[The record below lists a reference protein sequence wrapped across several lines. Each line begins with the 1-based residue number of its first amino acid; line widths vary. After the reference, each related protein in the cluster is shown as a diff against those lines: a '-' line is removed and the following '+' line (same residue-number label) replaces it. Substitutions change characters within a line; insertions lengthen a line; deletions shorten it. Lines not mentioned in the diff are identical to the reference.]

1 MKKKRFKHSLIMI
14 IIIIV
19 GFICLAA
26 YLKIKQL
33 QPDPNYTEFIAY
45 NDHSEYIEAITHDS
59 SIPTAILNGMVERA
73 NNDSAI
79 RYGLFVHHLQVTS
92 KYTVRLYFF
101 IQYEP
106 DEDPQKSPKIIKV
119 EYANINRQD
128 DSRLK
133 QFEGKL
139 SYNLE
144 PYNQIYWELEGKFMN
159 GDTTAENRSDWD
171 VSWTNI
177 ENAAHDEDTTE
188 NTIFL
193 DKGGTTIEYT
203 ANDETTYYHYLNK
216 EGYINFQKL
225 SVMQ

>member
-139 SYNLE
+139 SYTLK
-144 PYNQIYWELEGKFMN
+144 PYPQ
-159 GDTTAENRSDWD
+159 
-171 VSWTNI
+171 
-177 ENAAHDEDTTE
+177 H
-188 NTIFL
+188 
-193 DKGGTTIEYT
+193 
-203 ANDETTYYHYLNK
+203 H
-216 EGYINFQKL
+216 
-225 SVMQ
+225 

>member
-1 MKKKRFKHSLIMI
+1 MKKKHFKHSLLVI
-14 IIIIV
+14 IIIIA

-26 YLKIKQL
+26 YFKIKQE
-33 QPDPNYTEFIAY
+33 QPDPNHTEFIAY
-45 NDHSEYIEAITHDS
+45 NDYSEYIEAITQDS
-59 SIPTAILNGMVERA
+59 SIPSDILNEMIERA

-101 IQYEP
+101 IQYDLGE
-106 DEDPQKSPKIIKV
+106 ESQSSPQITKI

-144 PYNQIYWELEGKFMN
+144 PYNKIYWELEGKFMN
-159 GDTTAENRSDWD
+159 GDTTTENRSYWD
-171 VSWTNI
+171 VSWVNI
-177 ENAAHDEDTTE
+177 ENAVNDEDITE

-193 DKGGTTIEYT
+193 DKGGTTIKY
-203 ANDETTYYHYLNK
+203 AVNDESTYYHYLNK
-216 EGYINFQKL
+216 DGYIDFQKL
-225 SVMQ
+225 SAIQ